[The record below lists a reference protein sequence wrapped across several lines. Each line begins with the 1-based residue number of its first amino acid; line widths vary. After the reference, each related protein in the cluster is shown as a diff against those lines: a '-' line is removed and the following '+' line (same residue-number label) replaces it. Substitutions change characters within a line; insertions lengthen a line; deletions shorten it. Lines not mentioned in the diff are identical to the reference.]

1 MTYFLLLT
9 AFTVSIDSLVC
20 GFSLSF
26 LGKKKLTLVAG
37 IALTVYIMC
46 LFTNYL
52 ALFLQDY
59 ITERAASLGG
69 IILIGVGVY
78 NLFKRDGETKL
89 DGKNVLKQS
98 LVTGFAEGLDGAAA
112 NLSLALMGIN
122 AFYVPVIIALMHGIM
137 VFIGILLSEF
147 PFLKKAEKLSFLP
160 SVILIILGLYKLSGL
175 TF

>member
-78 NLFKRDGETKL
+78 NLFKRDGATKL

-98 LVTGFAEGLDGAAA
+98 LVTGFAVGVDGAAA

-122 AFYVPVIIALMHGIM
+122 AFYVPLTIAAMHALMIAAGI
-137 VFIGILLSEF
+137 VLSET
-147 PFLKKAEKLSFLP
+147 PLVKKFDKFDFIPPL
-160 SVILIILGLYKLSGL
+160 ILIVLGVYKLTAL
-175 TF
+175 LF

>member
-52 ALFLQDY
+52 ALFFQDY

-98 LVTGFAEGLDGAAA
+98 LVTGFAVGLDGAAA

-175 TF
+175 IF